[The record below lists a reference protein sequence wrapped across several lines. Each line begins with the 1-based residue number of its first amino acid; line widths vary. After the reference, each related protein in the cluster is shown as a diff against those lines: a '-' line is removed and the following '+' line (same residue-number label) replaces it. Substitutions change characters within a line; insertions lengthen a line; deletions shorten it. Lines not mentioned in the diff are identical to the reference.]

1 MKTHLF
7 SKMSQGLLLLSALL
21 ATSCKE
27 VAITFLFP
35 TMKLPLW
42 CLSLLQMVKR
52 QKKTAR
58 LCLLLMSM

>member
-1 MKTHLF
+1 MKAHLF

-35 TMKLPLW
+35 TMKPLLW
-42 CLSLLQMVKR
+42 CLLLLQMVKR
-52 QKKTAR
+52 QKKTIR
-58 LCLLLMSM
+58 FCLLLTSM